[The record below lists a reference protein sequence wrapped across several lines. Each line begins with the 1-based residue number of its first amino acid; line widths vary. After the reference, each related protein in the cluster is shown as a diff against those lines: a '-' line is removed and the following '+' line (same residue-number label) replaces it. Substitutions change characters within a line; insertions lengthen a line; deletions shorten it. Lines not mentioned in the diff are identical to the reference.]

1 MHMYTNVYKM
11 ETTIR
16 LEQETKTELDQFRQY
31 KNESYN
37 ELVRKLLYV
46 VKMCEKKPKLSQKT
60 IREIKEARGRIQKG
74 EFYTEDEARKILGF

>member
-1 MHMYTNVYKM
+1 MRRLNSYLTKALNMHMYTNVYKM

-37 ELVRKLLYV
+37 ELVRKV
-46 VKMCEKKPKLSQKT
+46 
-60 IREIKEARGRIQKG
+60 
-74 EFYTEDEARKILGF
+74 FYFFKIC